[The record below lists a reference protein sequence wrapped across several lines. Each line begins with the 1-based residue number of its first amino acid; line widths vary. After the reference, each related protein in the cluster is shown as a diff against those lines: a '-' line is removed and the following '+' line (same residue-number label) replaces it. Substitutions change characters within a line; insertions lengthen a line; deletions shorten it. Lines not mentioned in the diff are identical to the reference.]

1 MKLWQAT
8 VTSAGIMIG
17 VLGAGLTMTN
27 PGRSAYEDYA
37 VEQLT
42 LYLNDNLCQDLPEQ
56 LRQFS
61 QQCQSLGDT
70 LLDTARP
77 QLQQLLNS
85 NTDRENYLL
94 FSIYRTELALPPM
107 VTGYQFETLGIL
119 NQFYIYRM
127 EKKQ

>member
-1 MKLWQAT
+1 MKLWQTA
-8 VTSAGIMIG
+8 VTSAGIIIG
-17 VLGAGLTMTN
+17 VLGAGLAMTN
-27 PGRSAYEDYA
+27 PGRGAYENYA

-42 LYLNDNLCQDLPEQ
+42 LYLNENLCQELPEQ

-70 LLDTARP
+70 LLETARP
-77 QLQQLLNS
+77 QLRQLLDS

-107 VTGYQFETLGIL
+107 VAGYEFETLGIL

-127 EKKQ
+127 EKL